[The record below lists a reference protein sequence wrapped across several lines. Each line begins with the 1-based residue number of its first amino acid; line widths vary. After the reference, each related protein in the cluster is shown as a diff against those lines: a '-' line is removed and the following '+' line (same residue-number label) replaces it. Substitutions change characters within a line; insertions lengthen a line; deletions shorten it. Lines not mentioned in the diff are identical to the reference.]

1 MKQSLPADAERQ
13 QTRQTQPVAN
23 PAHSEN
29 ASSFVDN
36 RPETLAQRKLKET
49 IHASP
54 KMIAQRKLAAAM
66 NNSPRMVAQ
75 RKLHAFMNGS
85 TRQLQ
90 AAPEEELLLQGKFAP
105 QSPAQREPQSVA
117 KPNNTGLPD
126 NLKSGIE
133 ALSGLSMDSVR
144 VHYNSS
150 QPAQLSALAYAQ
162 GTDIHVAPGQEQHLP
177 HEAWHVVQQAQG
189 RVRPTMQMKDGVPVN
204 DDQGLEHEA
213 DVMGERAAQMK
224 RGKHDWIP
232 DPDLRKHEPTAHGFH
247 NSYLPET
254 VMRPDPYP
262 VKPVQLKKLVRDK
275 LNIVGEY
282 HSESGKNRANE
293 KSVANKFAGGG
304 YWREPEFKF
313 NPLSIFSDEIDV
325 DSTAADPILYR
336 IADFSERLE
345 INRVNLNRLYER
357 TIVLNGFT
365 EIAMSKKYEE
375 CYMPLFSM
383 VSQNVADVI
392 VQIDQLNQETSR
404 LLKNKNE
411 MGLLDENQKQI
422 IWIIHAVSVKAEEQW
437 QKLIDAYNAI
447 PANIAAAKEDE
458 TFWTK
463 AATESGA
470 LVKIIEKLEVFVD
483 KLGYKN
489 NSIELRDQAMNT
501 AATVR
506 FDVHGV
512 WKIGN
517 RHATAIVGKDRKRPF
532 NLLTRNEFYEEPEY
546 AGLLK
551 KQSEEPSDL

>member
-105 QSPAQREPQSVA
+105 QSPVQREPQSVA

-150 QPAQLSALAYAQ
+150 QPAQLNALAYAQ

-189 RVRPTMQMKDGVPVN
+189 WVRPTM
-204 DDQGLEHEA
+204 
-213 DVMGERAAQMK
+213 QMK

-232 DPDLRKHEPTAHGFH
+232 DPDLRKQEPMAHGFH

-254 VMRPDPYP
+254 VMRPGPYP
-262 VKPVQLKKLVRDK
+262 IKPVQLKKLVSDK
-275 LNIVGEY
+275 LNVVGEY
-282 HSESGKNRANE
+282 HPESDKYRANE

-304 YWREPEFKF
+304 YWREDEFKF
-313 NPLSIFSDEIDV
+313 NPLSIKFPNRFDI
-325 DSTAADPILYR
+325 DSTDADPKRYR
-336 IADFSERLE
+336 IAELAELLE
-345 INRVNLNRLYER
+345 IDRVFLKQFYEYIIKLNV
-357 TIVLNGFT
+357 TIGTDIV
-365 EIAMSKKYEE
+365 MSLKYEQT
-375 CYMPLFSM
+375 YKLLFSGTVKY
-383 VSQNVADVI
+383 VSDASI
-392 VQIDQLNQETSR
+392 QLEQFNELISR
-404 LLKNKNE
+404 LLENKNE

-422 IWIIHAVSVKAEEQW
+422 IGGIREVSVEGEEQW
-437 QKLIDAYNAI
+437 LKLRDAFRAI
-447 PANIAAAKEDE
+447 ESKGVAVEADKML
-458 TFWTK
+458 WTK
-463 AATESGA
+463 VATESRA
-470 LVKIIEKLEVFVD
+470 LVEKIDELQVVVD
-483 KLGYKN
+483 ELGYKGI
-489 NSIELRDQAMNT
+489 SLKLRDQAMNT

-517 RHATAIVGKDRKRPF
+517 LHATAIEGIDRNRPF
-532 NLLTRNEFYEEPEY
+532 NLLTRDEFYEEPEY